1 LLSISLAHLSPEL
14 LSFSIFCLR
23 SSFFLVRPFATQ
35 PQTNL
40 SSCRT
45 PTASTTSSPPSSPT
59 RTCPYPTSNSPRSEK

>member
-1 LLSISLAHLSPEL
+1 LLSTSLAHLSPEL

-23 SSFFLVRPFATQ
+23 SYFFLVRPFATQ

-45 PTASTTSSPPSSPT
+45 PTASTTSSPPS